1 MEWSAY
7 LAGNISNEG
16 FEKYNN
22 TWEGESE
29 NYKISLLVK
38 VQKYSTV
45 QQFIMGSESMINF
58 GIR

>member
-45 QQFIMGSESMINF
+45 QQFIMGS
-58 GIR
+58 RRA